1 MIEAIGL
8 TRYYG
13 DFPALQDASFTIA
26 DREIVGLLGLN
37 GAGKSTAMRIL
48 AGLLLPSAGTVKVG
62 GVDAVA
68 DPDALRHKIGF
79 LPEEPPLYREMRVR
93 ELLQWCGEI
102 KGRSKDEV
110 KKAMPQVLATCDIEH
125 VADRVIAELSHGY
138 KKRVGIAQAI
148 VHRPEVVILD
158 EPISGLDPQQIVEM
172 RKVVRSLREFATVLI
187 SSHILSEIE
196 HTCDRILVIHQ
207 GRLVAEGSEEELGAR
222 KDHAR
227 HLTLAVR
234 GDAAA
239 LRQVLDR
246 KALVESYVLDDA
258 DDDADLH
265 ATVVLT
271 GDLREELV
279 RALVE
284 AGLGLRALSEAR
296 SELERVFLQ
305 LTAGGF
311 SVPTHS
317 TRKEADA

>member
-1 MIEAIGL
+1 
-8 TRYYG
+8 
-13 DFPALQDASFTIA
+13 
-26 DREIVGLLGLN
+26 
-37 GAGKSTAMRIL
+37 
-48 AGLLLPSAGTVKVG
+48 
-62 GVDAVA
+62 
-68 DPDALRHKIGF
+68 
-79 LPEEPPLYREMRVR
+79 
-93 ELLQWCGEI
+93 
-102 KGRSKDEV
+102 
-110 KKAMPQVLATCDIEH
+110 
-125 VADRVIAELSHGY
+125 
-138 KKRVGIAQAI
+138 
-148 VHRPEVVILD
+148 
-158 EPISGLDPQQIVEM
+158 M